1 MRLYDSAWVRIDGFD
16 APVQAFKNK
25 RNAAL
30 FDVGDHQ
37 YDIDGR
43 AAPGNPDAPALSKI
57 LSLSEIRELALSMTA
72 PRDVRPDA
80 SRRAK

>member
-1 MRLYDSAWVRIDGFD
+1 MRLYDSAWVRIEGSD
-16 APVQAFKNK
+16 APVQVFKDK

-43 AAPGNPDAPALSKI
+43 PVPGNASAPALVNL
-57 LSLSEIRELALSMTA
+57 LSLSEIRERALSLGVTH
-72 PRDVRPDA
+72 DVRKDA
-80 SRRAK
+80 GRRMK